1 MDHCSSWGRLAA
13 RRVDREA
20 VVIRGKEVALRHVT
34 KRLGEVVAL
43 QDLSRSIHAGSLVVL
58 LGASA
63 AGKTTMRRVLVGF
76 GMPDGGTVLIGDRD
90 VTHVPPHRRNTG
102 IVFQDF
108 ALFPHMTVPEAVTYP
123 LTICRAP
130 GWLREQALRRRSPSS
145 NRIRLLQC
153 RPVTRSASSRSQ
165 SLPGGCQPACP
176 AGGDEGTFRARIR
189 SSVPSRPR
197 LPNWQHPGRG
207 NAHA

>member
-76 GMPDGGTVLIGDRD
+76 GMPDGGTVLMGDRD
-90 VTHVPPHRRNTG
+90 VRHVPPHRRHTG
-102 IVFQDF
+102 VVF
-108 ALFPHMTVPEAVTYP
+108 
-123 LTICRAP
+123 
-130 GWLREQALRRRSPSS
+130 
-145 NRIRLLQC
+145 
-153 RPVTRSASSRSQ
+153 
-165 SLPGGCQPACP
+165 
-176 AGGDEGTFRARIR
+176 
-189 SSVPSRPR
+189 
-197 LPNWQHPGRG
+197 
-207 NAHA
+207 